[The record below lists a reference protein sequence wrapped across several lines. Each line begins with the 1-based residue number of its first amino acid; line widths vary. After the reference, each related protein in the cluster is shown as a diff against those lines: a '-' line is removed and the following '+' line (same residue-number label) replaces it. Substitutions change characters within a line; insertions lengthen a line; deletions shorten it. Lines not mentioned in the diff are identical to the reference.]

1 MFVAKIIN
9 ILSPYAVILSP
20 EPRVSITTCPFKII
34 SYGLLKVE
42 TIDNKL
48 PMELERLSR
57 LAIDLLILMN
67 EYF

>member
-9 ILSPYAVILSP
+9 ILNPYAVILSP

-42 TIDNKL
+42 TIDNRATNGVRAPIKTGN
-48 PMELERLSR
+48 RF
-57 LAIDLLILMN
+57 IDLN
-67 EYF
+67 E